1 MQTVVRGFVTAVLA
15 VFLVGFGVC
24 GAYGSLVGIGALLEN
39 SSEGRAFA
47 PVFVI
52 AGLIGLALAWGCWK
66 AIAGI
71 RRKPAPPAE

>member
-1 MQTVVRGFVTAVLA
+1 MQTVVRGFVTVVLA

-24 GAYGSLVGIGALLEN
+24 GAYGSLAGISAFVEN
-39 SSEGRAFA
+39 SREGRAFA
-47 PVFVI
+47 PLFVI

-71 RRKPAPPAE
+71 RRKSKPPAE